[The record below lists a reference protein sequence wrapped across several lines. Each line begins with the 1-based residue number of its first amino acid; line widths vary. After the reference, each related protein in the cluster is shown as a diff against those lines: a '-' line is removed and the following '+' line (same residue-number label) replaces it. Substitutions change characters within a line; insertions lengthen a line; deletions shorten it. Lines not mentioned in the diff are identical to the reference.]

1 MGQAS
6 TQEKG
11 TKSSMM
17 DADDDEILNNNNSK
31 TTATTHHPTTSSTTS
46 ATSSNTVGSKNKIN
60 ESIQIVSIE
69 KENEEEYDYLV
80 KVVLVGDYGVGK
92 TSLAKKI
99 SQRGFTTQHQPTIGI
114 DFVVCTLILNTKE
127 TVRLQLWD
135 TAGQEKFKALA
146 SSFFRG
152 ADGIFVIAD
161 ISEKSSFDR
170 VPGFLED
177 GKKNCTDDVEFIF
190 IASKT
195 DLRSIGSSTQVLSE
209 EDTKR
214 EFRKYDSQIPIIE
227 TSAKEDKNVEKA
239 LLTIIQRIYNKKKEA
254 KK

>member
-1 MGQAS
+1 MGQHS
-6 TQEKG
+6 SSEKG
-11 TKSSMM
+11 TIGSAIMVGE
-17 DADDDEILNNNNSK
+17 DDDAPQQQQSNQTVTGGK
-31 TTATTHHPTTSSTTS
+31 GGATTSSS
-46 ATSSNTVGSKNKIN
+46 GFVSKNKIN
-60 ESIQIVSIE
+60 ESVQIVSIE
-69 KENEEEYDYLV
+69 KDNEDEYDFLV

-114 DFVVCTLILNTKE
+114 DFVVCTLVLNTKE

-161 ISEKSSFDR
+161 VSEKSSFDR
-170 VPGFLED
+170 IPGFLED
-177 GKKNCTDDVEFIF
+177 GKKNCSSDVEFVF
-190 IASKT
+190 IASKI
-195 DLRSIGSSTQVLSE
+195 DLRTQQLGVMTE
-209 EDTKR
+209 PEAKN
-214 EFRKYDSQIPIIE
+214 EFRKYDANIPIIE

-254 KK
+254 KQ